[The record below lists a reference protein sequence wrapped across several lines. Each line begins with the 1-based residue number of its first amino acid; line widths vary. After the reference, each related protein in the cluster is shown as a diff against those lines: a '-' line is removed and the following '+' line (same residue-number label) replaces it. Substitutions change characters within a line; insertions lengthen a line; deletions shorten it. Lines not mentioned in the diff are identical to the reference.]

1 MLYCIIINSF
11 HVLRPFQRP
20 LAILPHFQKCTPG
33 AIQLSTFNTLL
44 IFKNPRMAFEIRE
57 FTVDSRG
64 ENSIWKFKLRNPT
77 VSRADFFSEEQST
90 RSLFHLTQ
98 DFANQ
103 IETCINRKKKKTPPK
118 DRVIRKLC

>member
-1 MLYCIIINSF
+1 
-11 HVLRPFQRP
+11 
-20 LAILPHFQKCTPG
+20 
-33 AIQLSTFNTLL
+33 
-44 IFKNPRMAFEIRE
+44 MAFEIRE